1 MKLFNTLAVAVLS
14 FGLFAIHPGAN
25 AAPKKVTA
33 RAVIQQVLHKK
44 ATMRVVEV
52 QTSQKKANFF
62 QRMASKPRAFFQN
75 GTAEVRA
82 RNEGVPPEAY
92 LNVPRPV
99 VSENSIF

>member
-1 MKLFNTLAVAVLS
+1 MKLFNTLAVAVFSL
-14 FGLFAIHPGAN
+14 GLFAMHPGAI

-44 ATMRVVEV
+44 PATRIAEV
-52 QTSQKKANFF
+52 QSSPKKANFF
-62 QRMASKPRAFFQN
+62 QRMASKPRAFFQK
-75 GTAEVRA
+75 GTVEARA

-92 LNVPRPV
+92 VNVPRPV